1 MSEREPRRSPLT
13 EVVHAGEPRTHAHDA
28 LTPPIVQT
36 ATYSFRDTAE
46 LIEFMEGR
54 KQREEYG
61 RYGNPS
67 VRVVEARL
75 AAIEGADDALLF
87 GSGMAAIT
95 TAILALVKSGSHVV
109 LFADCYR
116 RTRQFVTQFLDRF
129 GVTHTLVA
137 PADVEALA
145 AAIRPETRLVIS
157 EAPTNPYLNVVDLEA
172 VAKVCRERRVK
183 TLIDAT
189 FATPLNLRP
198 IAHGI
203 DLVVHSGTKYLAGHN
218 DVLAGSVSGA
228 SGLVSLVRELRDVLG
243 GVCDPHAAYLVGRGL
258 KTLGLR
264 VAQQNRSGLALARA
278 LEGHPRIARVWYPG
292 LASHPHHA
300 VASRLMIG
308 FGGVVTFEL
317 NASLEETSKFVDALQ
332 IPRIAPSLGGVES
345 LVEQPALMSFYELSP
360 EQREA
365 VGIRGSLVRFAVGIE
380 DADDIVADV
389 LRALH
394 LSA

>member
-67 VRVVEARL
+67 VRVVETRL

-137 PADVEALA
+137 PADVDALA

-264 VAQQNRSGLALARA
+264 VAQQNRNGLALARA

-300 VASRLMIG
+300 VASRLMSG

-317 NASLEETSKFVDALQ
+317 NASLEETSKFIDALQ